1 MKNFLNRCAT
11 AGVGLMA
18 ATATTAALAQ
28 DDTSALFDGPLYEG
42 SYLAPM
48 ASAMFPGSSEGL
60 KSSVGGLLGIG
71 YRRDWWAMEMRG
83 DTYRVSAKAGGS
95 VEQYGGGVYGLAFP
109 FSASSS
115 SLIRNLYGVAG
126 LGLLQNDG
134 FPASLPQ
141 ANGKPGDVEP
151 QNFLM
156 TTYSV
161 GIGDMLPLRLGRYE
175 FAVRAEALYRYGHRA
190 TTVNSRF
197 GDSFAPN
204 DFNDVLVNLG
214 LQLPLGIKPPVV
226 AAAAEPVAVV
236 PPVAP
241 VDSDGDG
248 VADDKDQCPN
258 TPPGTQVDEVGCP
271 LPPPCKTP
279 EPGQKADLS
288 GCAAGDT
295 IVLRGVNFDFDRAT
309 LTLNAKTILDDVVA
323 ALQAAPGI
331 QFEIGG
337 HTDSKGSDSY
347 NQKLSEERARAVMQ
361 YLAEHGVEASRMS
374 AVGYG
379 ESQPIADNDTDE
391 GRELNRRVELKITG
405 STGSTAVTPVPTAD
419 GAIEAPAPSAGA
431 APEASAPEAARDPE
445 IPDPSSEV
453 PAAQ

>member
-1 MKNFLNRCAT
+1 MKSLTVRSTLLAVSLSAAASGSFAAETDGAESSPLLHGGYVSPMASYVISDKSELSAGFGGVLMLGFRKEFYAMEVGGVYADLEGTKQLGFTVNGLLFPLKSLPSLFLTVGAGGLEYSNYPGRDSDVHSHT
-11 AGVGLMA
+11 VNGNAGVG
-18 ATATTAALAQ
+18 
-28 DDTSALFDGPLYEG
+28 
-42 SYLAPM
+42 YL
-48 ASAMFPGSSEGL
+48 
-60 KSSVGGLLGIG
+60 
-71 YRRDWWAMEMRG
+71 
-83 DTYRVSAKAGGS
+83 
-95 VEQYGGGVYGLAFP
+95 
-109 FSASSS
+109 
-115 SLIRNLYGVAG
+115 
-126 LGLLQNDG
+126 
-134 FPASLPQ
+134 
-141 ANGKPGDVEP
+141 
-151 QNFLM
+151 
-156 TTYSV
+156 
-161 GIGDMLPLRLGRYE
+161 LPLKIGAYD
-175 FAVRAEALYRYGHRA
+175 FALRAEARYRISQRYRHQKDADIDYDIPR
-190 TTVNSRF
+190 R
-197 GDSFAPN
+197 
-204 DFNDVLVNLG
+204 FNDTLINVG
-214 LQLPLGIKPPVV
+214 LQLPLGIK
-226 AAAAEPVAVV
+226 AAEPAEVKAPVAVV
-236 PPVAP
+236 PLAP
-241 VDSDGDG
+241 PADSDGDG
-248 VADDKDQCPN
+248 VTDDKDQCPN
-258 TPPGTQVDEVGCP
+258 TPPGTQVNEVGCP

-295 IVLRGVNFDFDRAT
+295 IVLRGVNFDFDKAT